1 MVDPLR
7 VVEYD
12 LIAPCPR
19 VFGIV
24 IVQHPNDT
32 IASDVADTVRLDK
45 LRTTIM
51 TLPARNK

>member
-19 VFGIV
+19 VFGIA
-24 IVQHPNDT
+24 IVQHPNGT
-32 IASDVADTVRLDK
+32 TASDVADTVRLDK
-45 LRTTIM
+45 LRTSIM
-51 TLPARNK
+51 TPPARNK